1 MLLRSH
7 NTFFLKRFVSCCR
20 SMSTVRTPPVTPVLI
35 GTPIS
40 KEEFGNFMAV
50 FPDIV
55 KDLTDNGVK
64 LDVPDVT
71 KWFEN
76 VCVTMILFFSYILYI
91 IIYTYILRYITL
103 YRCCNTTYP
112 VVKIIED

>member
-1 MLLRSH
+1 
-7 NTFFLKRFVSCCR
+7 
-20 SMSTVRTPPVTPVLI
+20 MSAVRTPPVTPVLI
-35 GTPIS
+35 GTQIS
-40 KEEFGNFMAV
+40 KEELGNFMSV

-64 LDVPDVT
+64 LEVPDVT

-91 IIYTYILRYITL
+91 IIIYLPTTL
-103 YRCCNTTYP
+103 YF
-112 VVKIIED
+112 II